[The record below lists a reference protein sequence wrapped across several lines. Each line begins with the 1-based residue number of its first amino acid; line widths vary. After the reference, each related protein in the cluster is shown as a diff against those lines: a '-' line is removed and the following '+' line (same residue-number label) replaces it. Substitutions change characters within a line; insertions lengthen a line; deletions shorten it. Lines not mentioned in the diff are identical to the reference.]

1 MSRTFARYPFPDDD
15 GVSLDR
21 VLTRLSADDRL
32 AMTWRP
38 TEDWLLEVSPALSV
52 ALAAVLGRVGVRK
65 LEPTMRSGL
74 VLVPERA
81 MRSVQ
86 AALAKRPNVS
96 AVWSRVEGVEF
107 ATERSRRAFEALI

>member
-1 MSRTFARYPFPDDD
+1 MSRIFAHYPFPDDD

-21 VLTRLSADDRL
+21 VLTQLSADDCL

-52 ALAAVLGRVGVRK
+52 ALAAVLGRIGVRK
-65 LEPTMRSGL
+65 LEPTMQSGL

-81 MRSVQ
+81 LRSVR
-86 AALAKRPNVS
+86 AALAKRPSVS
-96 AVWSRVEGVEF
+96 AVWSRIEGVEF
-107 ATERSRRAFEALI
+107 ATDRSRAAFERLI

>member
-1 MSRTFARYPFPDDD
+1 MSRSFAHYPFPDDD
-15 GVSLDR
+15 GASLDR

-32 AMTWRP
+32 AMTCRP
-38 TEDWLLEVSPALSV
+38 TEDWLLDVSPALSV
-52 ALAAVLGRVGVRK
+52 ALAAVLGRLGVRK

-81 MRSVQ
+81 VRSVQ
-86 AALAKRPNVS
+86 AALAKRPSVS

-107 ATERSRRAFEALI
+107 ATDRSRAAFEAML